1 MLWDVHYLDKSEE
14 APSKTRM
21 RRMKKN
27 ADEEERLRQRRSS
40 RKMRRRRRIQR
51 ILESGRALG

>member
-1 MLWDVHYLDKSEE
+1 
-14 APSKTRM
+14 M

-40 RKMRRRRRIQR
+40 RKMRRRGRIQR